1 MNDNEKKFTWKQ
13 FMEKAKTSSIFFRFY
28 FALTKGSNEFMN
40 KGLNIPKFDEEDEDL
55 DKFSAEIMTASLLCK
70 LGRRSKACTY
80 LLRSTFLD
88 FYSSL
93 ESVEEK
99 EDFSY
104 LIYRTLEIFD

>member
-1 MNDNEKKFTWKQ
+1 MNGSKEKLTWKE
-13 FMEKAKTSSIFFRFY
+13 FIEGAKTSSIFFRVY
-28 FALTKGSNEFMN
+28 FALTKGSNEFLD
-40 KGLNIPKFDEEDEDL
+40 KGLTLPKFDEEDVNL

-70 LGRRSKACTY
+70 WGCRSEACTY
-80 LLRSTFLD
+80 LLRSAFLD